1 MTQLTAAARVR
12 SRRQAPGSGWHHTAG
27 VWHYCL
33 VMAGLKMTFSLDET
47 TAAQLARTA
56 ERLRTSKSAVV
67 REAVAEYAARAGRMS
82 EAERRKALRA
92 FDELVYRIPQRP
104 AVEVDEEL
112 AALRR
117 TRRAGGRRSPSEP

>member
-1 MTQLTAAARVR
+1 M
-12 SRRQAPGSGWHHTAG
+12 AP
-27 VWHYCL
+27 
-33 VMAGLKMTFSLDET
+33 LKMTFSLDEK

-56 ERLRTSKSAVV
+56 ERLHTSKSAVV

-92 FDELVYRIPQRP
+92 FDELVHKIPQRP

-112 AALRR
+112 ASLRR
-117 TRRAGGRRSPSEP
+117 ARRAGGRRSPIEP

>member
-1 MTQLTAAARVR
+1 
-12 SRRQAPGSGWHHTAG
+12 
-27 VWHYCL
+27 
-33 VMAGLKMTFSLDET
+33 MASLKMTFSLDET

-92 FDELVYRIPQRP
+92 FDELVHKIPERP
-104 AVEVDEEL
+104 ATEVDEEL
-112 AALRR
+112 ASLRR
-117 TRRAGGRRSPSEP
+117 ARRAGGRRSPGEP

>member
-1 MTQLTAAARVR
+1 M
-12 SRRQAPGSGWHHTAG
+12 API
-27 VWHYCL
+27 
-33 VMAGLKMTFSLDET
+33 KMTFSLDEA
-47 TAAQLARTA
+47 TAARLARTA

-92 FDELVYRIPQRP
+92 FDELVPRIPQRP
-104 AVEVDEEL
+104 AAEVDEEL

-117 TRRAGGRRSPSEP
+117 ARRAGGRRSPSAP

>member
-1 MTQLTAAARVR
+1 
-12 SRRQAPGSGWHHTAG
+12 
-27 VWHYCL
+27 
-33 VMAGLKMTFSLDET
+33 MTFSLDET

-67 REAVAEYAARAGRMS
+67 REAIAEYAARAGRMG

-92 FDELVYRIPQRP
+92 FDDLVPRIPQRP

-112 AALRR
+112 ASLRR
-117 TRRAGGRRSPSEP
+117 ARRAGGRRSPSAP

>member
-1 MTQLTAAARVR
+1 M
-12 SRRQAPGSGWHHTAG
+12 AP
-27 VWHYCL
+27 
-33 VMAGLKMTFSLDET
+33 LKMTFSLDET

-92 FDELVYRIPQRP
+92 FDELVHKIPARP
-104 AVEVDEEL
+104 AIEVDGEL
-112 AALRR
+112 ASLRR
-117 TRRAGGRRSPSEP
+117 ARRAGGRRSPAEQ